1 MNKQTNK
8 QVNALSKYGQTALD
22 FATTNNRIEVV
33 QELLEAGADP
43 LLEDRWGVSALEKAQ
58 DMGHYGVV
66 EQIKNFDPDASE

>member
-58 DMGHYGVV
+58 DMGHHGVV